1 MGLVLLDALVRL
13 LALLRQLHSGH
24 RHGRGRLRGVGTAEG
39 KEEKGWG
46 GGGRVAPRVVVEHGR
61 ELGRRRRLGG
71 RVAGT
76 QLNTES
82 GKPQGDNLK
91 VTV

>member
-1 MGLVLLDALVRL
+1 MGEGTV
-13 LALLRQLHSGH
+13 GH
-24 RHGRGRLRGVGTAEG
+24 
-39 KEEKGWG
+39 G
-46 GGGRVAPRVVVEHGR
+46 GEVVVEHGR

-82 GKPQGDNLK
+82 GKPQGDNLEI
-91 VTV
+91 TI